1 MRTALIAVAVLCL
14 TTESATG
21 QSATGRV
28 WDINH
33 HGWFMYF
40 GDHPVRG
47 KWGAHL
53 EGQWRRHDVITRWQQ
68 LLLRPGVNYQFSEN
82 TMFTLGYAY
91 VKTHPYG
98 DYPANFPFPEHRIY
112 QQVLVKQKAAGV
124 RLQHRFRLEQRFL
137 GRMIP
142 GDGGAAKLDSWRY
155 QNRYRHFLKAEIP
168 LGQNGARSNWYVA
181 FYDEIFINFAPKHG
195 AGVFDQNRA
204 YAAVGHSLG
213 KAGKAEFGYMNQIL
227 ARRNSAIRESN
238 HTLQIGFFTSL
249 PFGK

>member
-1 MRTALIAVAVLCL
+1 MRSALIAVALLCL
-14 TTESATG
+14 LNESATG

-28 WDINH
+28 WDFNNN
-33 HGWFMYF
+33 GWYMYF

-68 LLLRPGVNYQFSEN
+68 LLLRPGVNYQLSES
-82 TMFTLGYAY
+82 TMLTLGYAY

-98 DYPANFPFPEHRIY
+98 DYPANYPFPEHRIY
-112 QQVLVKQKAAGV
+112 QQVLVKQKAGAV

-137 GRMIP
+137 GQMISS
-142 GDGGAAKLDSWRY
+142 DGGVAQLDSWRY
-155 QNRYRHFLKAEIP
+155 QNRFRQFLKAEVP
-168 LGQNGARSNWYVA
+168 MGRKGEKNTWYTA
-181 FYDEIFINFAPKHG
+181 FYNEIFVNFAPKHG

-204 YAAVGHSLG
+204 YAAVGFNLG
-213 KAGKAEFGYMNQIL
+213 KAGKIEVGYMNQIL
-227 ARRNSAIRESN
+227 AHRNSAIVESN
-238 HTLQIGFFTSL
+238 HTLQIGFFSSL